1 MCSPLL
7 QITAH
12 PLPLLLLP
20 GQVALC
26 KLACIG
32 HNHTQLRS
40 SVLAL
45 MPLLLRCLIEP
56 AQLFAPPLLNN
67 LTCCFQMHSALRPLL
82 WGWCAGLTDA
92 INKVIHYNFLLF
104 YLNYTTRLLLSHSAH
119 QHWFGIIEI
128 LLYCINAAGS
138 SSQKPTHIKNI
149 KNCLAQTTALIRNF
163 PLFCGSWYL
172 ISDPVVVSD
181 PDSSHYFEIS
191 HFGAALISV
200 FAELQHLLAFRGF
213 WYQSAPLIIP
223 TLSQKSGKD
232 SSS

>member
-104 YLNYTTRLLLSHSAH
+104 YLNYTTRLVLSHSAH
-119 QHWFGIIEI
+119 QHWF
-128 LLYCINAAGS
+128 CIASMQLEAAH
-138 SSQKPTHIKNI
+138 KKHTHIKNKI
-149 KNCLAQTTALIRNF
+149 VWLKQQLWSGIFHCFVALDI
-163 PLFCGSWYL
+163 WYL
-172 ISDPVVVSD
+172 TLLLFPI
-181 PDSSHYFEIS
+181 
-191 HFGAALISV
+191 LIAV
-200 FAELQHLLAFRGF
+200 ITLRFHILGRL
-213 WYQSAPLIIP
+213 WYQCLLSCSIFWRSAGSDISLPH
-223 TLSQKSGKD
+223 
-232 SSS
+232 